1 MANSLNMR
9 TEICGLDFSYNS
21 IQLNF
26 QWQQC
31 ADAKLFSSR
40 VHFVEW
46 KEKFFDVPAFAFA
59 LFHLSGS
66 IDIYR
71 PYPPTHTPPP
81 PPELLTHAHTTSPYP
96 PNHLSVP
103 LSLAHTD
110 IHTLSERFCFFV
122 LGPGQ
127 TGCIS
132 ARSMWFDELF
142 TWRGSRERNKLLTA
156 AICGWTLILFPYS
169 RKKQADCS

>member
-1 MANSLNMR
+1 MR
-9 TEICGLDFSYNS
+9 TEICGLDFSHNS
-21 IQLNF
+21 TQLNV
-26 QWQQC
+26 QC
-31 ADAKLFSSR
+31 ADAKLFFLPCPLCGVKR
-40 VHFVEW
+40 KVFWCAGFCFRPFPLVRLHR
-46 KEKFFDVPAFAFA
+46 
-59 LFHLSGS
+59 HLQT
-66 IDIYR
+66 
-71 PYPPTHTPPP
+71 PPPPP

-103 LSLAHTD
+103 LSLAHTG
-110 IHTLSERFCFFV
+110 IRTLSERFCFVV

-142 TWRGSRERNKLLTA
+142 TWRGSGERNKLLTA

-169 RKKQADCS
+169 RKKISRLQLTWC